1 MIKTIALKNLS
12 KKYLIN
18 DNLKVL
24 NNINF
29 SFFQGKIYSIVGPS
43 GSGKSTL
50 LNLLSLI
57 DTPTSGV
64 IEILNEKIDFK
75 EKNRNDYIRSK
86 NIGIIYQDKNL
97 LSDFTALENV
107 YLPRL
112 LVTNDRNKSII
123 EAKKIIKNVGLSSR
137 LNHYPSELSGGENQR
152 IAISRALI
160 NQPEIILAD
169 EPTGNLDFNNAKKI
183 FDIIFKLK
191 NNNRIIIFATH
202 NRYFANMADCKIQ
215 MINGKIKLTNAR
227 IY

>member
-12 KKYLIN
+12 KKYLTN

-97 LSDFTALENV
+97 LTDFSALEIGSKDPHWGNEERV
-107 YLPRL
+107 ALKLCEDLFAFKTVRES
-112 LVTNDRNKSII
+112 TWEESIQCFDHKQVLDMV
-123 EAKKIIKNVGLSSR
+123 AAVGNYTMVSMM
-137 LNHYPSELSGGENQR
+137 LNTFQVP
-152 IAISRALI
+152 
-160 NQPEIILAD
+160 
-169 EPTGNLDFNNAKKI
+169 LDSWLEKYEGFGVASAQK
-183 FDIIFKLK
+183 
-191 NNNRIIIFATH
+191 
-202 NRYFANMADCKIQ
+202 
-215 MINGKIKLTNAR
+215 
-227 IY
+227 